1 MNNENVIKELNEFLR
16 GIYIAIHGYE
26 RYIQHVEDQKIK
38 DLLQQIQQDHK
49 QHAIRIAE
57 RIQDLGGVPVEDG
70 GMKGMMA
77 DWMMRMKGAADDPN
91 FILKDA
97 IRGEENGI
105 QMSEKLVRGDLDNQS
120 LQIVKQVLE
129 RDRKHLQQ
137 LQQHIQP

>member
-1 MNNENVIKELNEFLR
+1 MEKEKTIKELNEFLQ

-38 DLLQQIQQDHK
+38 TVLQQIQQDHK

-57 RIQDLGGVPVEDG
+57 RIQNLGGVPVEDG
-70 GMKGMMA
+70 GMKGKMA
-77 DWMMRMKGAADDPN
+77 DMMMRMNGATDNPN

-97 IRGEENGI
+97 MRGEENGI
-105 QMSEKLVRGDLDNQS
+105 KMSEKLVRGDLDECS

-129 RDRKHLQQ
+129 KDRHHLEQ
-137 LQQHIQP
+137 LQQHIQ